1 MRRLCRARRGLCL
14 DIVAGNTLF
23 NFSLL
28 GHLDN
33 VRYYKVSSILSM
45 LMTSSSNWLPSACD
59 TIHLIMLLVH
69 VACEVC
75 VCALSLTKLNVYVEN
90 RYMQKTPLDHPSLF
104 IAKIKWHRHYCYSYR
119 NFTRIKRFAQKRSF
133 AHGWQR
139 GSLESV

>member
-28 GHLDN
+28 GHPDN

-59 TIHLIMLLVH
+59 TIHLITLSRVH
-69 VACEVC
+69 VACERMHVR
-75 VCALSLTKLNVYVEN
+75 ALFDKAKRTRLKTGMCKRRRSITLRCLSRKLN
-90 RYMQKTPLDHPSLF
+90 R
-104 IAKIKWHRHYCYSYR
+104 HRHYCNSYR
-119 NFTRIKRFAQKRSF
+119 NFIRIKRFAQKHRPRTDRNE
-133 AHGWQR
+133 AR
-139 GSLESV
+139 